1 MRAFALVGLSS
12 TIALSANAFIVGS
25 GHHPLCTPHSTVVSL
40 TMASRS
46 GVLVA
51 LSESSTSESES
62 ITMDAVVSES
72 NGSSNDDKN
81 LSSLLNPQEL
91 LQTADSIFDTMDT
104 NHDGSISNEELR
116 THLARIG
123 YSPESIRLLF
133 TALDKNADGVISR
146 EEMRF
151 AFETYEVSSLYK
163 AFGVG
168 DEDLTEEMYSAT
180 VESIR
185 SSADMDSSKKTAP
198 ELVTKLADLIFNM
211 IDTDNSGEIDG
222 DELKL
227 HFMKHGDFSTFRE
240 VGHVSTISVESVM
253 KALDLNDDG
262 VISREEMRNGFRQY
276 DLEAL
281 SKALGLQV
289 TKTSEM

>member
-1 MRAFALVGLSS
+1 MKAFALVGLSS

-25 GHHPLCTPHSTVVSL
+25 GQHPSCTPHSTVVSF

-51 LSESSTSESES
+51 LSDSSTSESES

-72 NGSSNDDKN
+72 HGSSNDDKN
-81 LSSLLNPQEL
+81 LSYILNPQEL
-91 LQTADSIFDTMDT
+91 LQTADSIFDTIDT
-104 NHDGSISNEELR
+104 NRDGSISNDELR
-116 THLARIG
+116 THLGSIG

-151 AFETYEVSSLYK
+151 AFENYDVSSLYK

-168 DEDLTEEMYSAT
+168 DEDVTEEMYSAT

-185 SSADMDSSKKTAP
+185 SDMDSSKKSAP

-289 TKTSEM
+289 ARTSEM